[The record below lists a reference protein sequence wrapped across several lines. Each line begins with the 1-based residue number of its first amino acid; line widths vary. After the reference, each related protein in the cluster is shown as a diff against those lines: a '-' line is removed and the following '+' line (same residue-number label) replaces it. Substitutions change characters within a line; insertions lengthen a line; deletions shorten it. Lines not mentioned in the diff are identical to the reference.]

1 MVQQNKMIETY
12 LLKIKKA
19 SFKLA
24 PIDDY
29 IQILRYDLY
38 EFLQDNPDCTEADLV
53 ASFGEPEDIA
63 KEFLNSAEV
72 LMPKVVKKSK
82 KRRNII
88 IAFLIIILLAIVG
101 YIYYPSESDA
111 PIPTKETIII
121 HKNLEEAGL
130 EHE

>member
-19 SFKLA
+19 SFKLS

-72 LMPKVVKKSK
+72 LMPKAIKKSK

-121 HKNLEEAGL
+121 HKSLEEAGL

>member
-19 SFKLA
+19 SFKLG

-72 LMPKVVKKSK
+72 LMPKAIKKSK

-121 HKNLEEAGL
+121 HKSLEEAGL